1 MNEQP
6 QPPKIRSNPP
16 ESDHWY
22 SLDTSTPLHVVESP
36 SNRSGRARKRR
47 EKRQSGIGTP
57 QPITLP
63 KLEPSHGV
71 IAAAIV
77 SMVAL
82 IAFLFAVMRQP
93 ANPNVS
99 SVSITPT
106 RPVAVAPAATLVL
119 PTIQVKAWDGKGRFT
134 LLLMGMDARPGESL
148 RNARSD
154 TLILL
159 SIDPE
164 TKSAGMLSI
173 PRDLYVPIPGE
184 SEMQKVNAAYVVGEL
199 KKPGSGPQTTMQT
212 LQYNLGI
219 KINGYVAVNFQSVV
233 TFVDAIGGVDIDV
246 PYRIEDNEY
255 PDMNFGY
262 APLLIPAGKQH
273 FDGDLALK
281 YARTRHQT
289 TDFDRTQR
297 QQQLLLAIRDK
308 VTRIEVFSDLVR
320 RAPALIAEVNDGIL
334 SDMTPDQ
341 AVSLAG
347 LLREIPLDKLKR
359 GTIDGD
365 YLRPVPNTTEQ
376 ALTLR
381 REKIADLMT
390 KLFGANYA
398 R

>member
-1 MNEQP
+1 
-6 QPPKIRSNPP
+6 
-16 ESDHWY
+16 
-22 SLDTSTPLHVVESP
+22 
-36 SNRSGRARKRR
+36 
-47 EKRQSGIGTP
+47 
-57 QPITLP
+57 LP
-63 KLEPSHGV
+63 KLNPGHGV
-71 IAAAIV
+71 IVAAIV
-77 SMVAL
+77 SIFGLILFLVAMTGQPGTSMG
-82 IAFLFAVMRQP
+82 ANVAV
-93 ANPNVS
+93 
-99 SVSITPT
+99 TPT
-106 RPVAVAPAATLVL
+106 RPAPVAVITSPSLPL
-119 PTIQVKAWDGKGRFT
+119 PTIQVKAWDGRGRFT
-134 LLLMGMDARPGESL
+134 ILFMGLDARPSESL
-148 RNARSD
+148 RNARGD
-154 TLILL
+154 TLILV

-164 TKSAGMLSI
+164 TKTATMLSI

-199 KKPGSGPQTTMQT
+199 KRPGSGPQTVMQT

-219 KINGYVAVNFQSVV
+219 KIHAFVAVNFQAVI

-246 PYRIEDNEY
+246 PYRIEDYQY

-262 APLLIPAGKQH
+262 EPLLIPAGRQH
-273 FDGDLALK
+273 FDGQLALK

-297 QQQLLLAIRDK
+297 QQQLLMAIRDK

-320 RAPALIAEVNDGIL
+320 RAPGLITEVSDGIL
-334 SDMTPDQ
+334 TDLTPEQ

-347 LLREIPLDKLKR
+347 LLREIPLDKFKR

-381 REKIADLMT
+381 REKIAELMT

-398 R
+398 K

>member
-1 MNEQP
+1 LNE
-6 QPPKIRSNPP
+6 PPKTRSNPP
-16 ESDHWY
+16 EADHWY
-22 SLDTSTPLHVVESP
+22 SLDTSTPLDIVESP
-36 SNRSGRARKRR
+36 SSRSGRARKRR
-47 EKRQSGIGTP
+47 ERRQQAVSAP
-57 QPITLP
+57 PPPISIP
-63 KLEPSHGV
+63 KLGVSHGV
-71 IAAAIV
+71 IAVAVI
-77 SMVAL
+77 SMVGL
-82 IAFLFAVMRQP
+82 IGFLFGVMRQTP
-93 ANPNVS
+93 GDSNV
-99 SVSITPT
+99 VSITPT
-106 RPVAVAPAATLVL
+106 RAPVIAPVATAIP
-119 PTIQVKAWDGKGRFT
+119 PTIQVRAWDGKGRFT
-134 LLLMGMDARPGESL
+134 LLLMGMDARPGDSL

-159 SIDPE
+159 GIDPE
-164 TKSAGMLSI
+164 TKVVGMLSI

-199 KKPGSGPQTTMQT
+199 KKPGSGPQTVMQT

-219 KINGYVAVNFQSVV
+219 KINAYVAVNFQAVI

-246 PYRIEDNEY
+246 PYKIEDNEY

-262 APLLIPAGKQH
+262 EPLLIPAGRQH
-273 FDGDLALK
+273 FDGELALK

-320 RAPALIAEVNDGIL
+320 RAPTLIAEVSDGIL

-347 LLREIPLDKLKR
+347 LLREIPLEKLKR

-381 REKIADLMT
+381 REKIAELMT